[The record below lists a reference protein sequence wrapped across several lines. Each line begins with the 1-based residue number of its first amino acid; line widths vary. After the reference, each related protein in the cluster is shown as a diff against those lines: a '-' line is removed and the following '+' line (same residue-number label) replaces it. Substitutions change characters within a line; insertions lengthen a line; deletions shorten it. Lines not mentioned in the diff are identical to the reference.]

1 MVLGMHRSGTS
12 MLANLLA
19 DAGLF
24 LGHKTQPGHQEAEFF
39 QRLNIYVLQEGSAAW
54 DRPDGVDDLLAD
66 QRTRDYLIDYM
77 KTSVDSPRAVNFL
90 GPSRWLRT
98 RSLTGFTDPWG
109 WKDPRT
115 TLLWPLWLE
124 VFPQAKVI
132 HVTRHGVDVAR
143 SLQVRTDASIDEYVD
158 AYQRRRQLYR
168 LVGRRRRFEPSLR
181 VADID
186 AGLALWEVYVAAAHE
201 AVEALGE
208 RAVEFR
214 YEDFLADPD
223 PIMHRLLDFCELEPT
238 PDRSWADEVL
248 GSRAF
253 AHRGDAGLV
262 AVAER
267 HRDRLA
273 RHGYNDA

>member
-24 LGHKTQPGHQEAEFF
+24 LGHKTQPGHREAEFF
-39 QRLNIYVLQEGSAAW
+39 QRLNMYVLQEGSASW
-54 DRPDGVDDLLAD
+54 DRPEGVGDLLAD
-66 QRTRDYLIDYM
+66 ERARAYVIDYLR
-77 KTSVDSPRAVNFL
+77 TSVDSPRAASFL
-90 GPSRWLRT
+90 GPTGWLRT
-98 RSLTGFTDPWG
+98 RSLTGFTQPWG

-124 VFPQAKVI
+124 VFPDAKVI

-143 SLQVRTDASIDEYVD
+143 SLQVRTDASIDEYV
-158 AYQRRRQLYR
+158 ATYRRRRTLYR

-186 AGLALWEVYVAAAHE
+186 AGLALWETYVDAAHE
-201 AVEALGE
+201 AVEARGE
-208 RAVEFR
+208 RAIEFR
-214 YEDFLADPD
+214 YEDFLVDPD
-223 PIMHRLLDFCELEPT
+223 PIMDRLIDFCGLASVPGRRWREQVT
-238 PDRSWADEVL
+238 D
-248 GSRAF
+248 SRAF
-253 AHRGDAGLV
+253 AHRAEPDLV

-267 HRDRLA
+267 HHDRLA
-273 RHGYNDA
+273 RHGYGDA